1 MDRRS
6 LRVAGLFAGIGGL
19 ELGLSRAGHRT
30 AALCE
35 IWEPA
40 QAVLGQRFPELAL
53 DGDVRALEALPEGAE
68 LVTAGFPC
76 TDLSQAGRT
85 AGIGGAQSGLV
96 AHVFRLLDRH
106 DPRYLVLENVRNM
119 LPLDG
124 GRAMH
129 YVVTQLETQG
139 YRWAYRLVDSRF
151 TGVPQRRQRVLLVAS
166 RTEDPRQVLLADD
179 AGEPGPEHY
188 ARDAYGFYWTEGLRG
203 LGWARDATPTLKGGS
218 AIGIPSPPGI
228 WRPAAPPGQRLVTP
242 SVEDAEELQGFPR
255 GWTAAVSRIGTRWK
269 LVGNAVTVG
278 VAEWLGRRLAVPG
291 RYDESE
297 AVPLDSGERWPDA
310 AWGGAGIRWRS
321 QVSMWPQR
329 RPYRHLSDV
338 LDADGLTPLSQRAA
352 AGFLARTQR
361 AKLRFDE
368 DFILDVKR
376 HAGARHA

>member
-1 MDRRS
+1 
-6 LRVAGLFAGIGGL
+6 
-19 ELGLSRAGHRT
+19 
-30 AALCE
+30 
-35 IWEPA
+35 
-40 QAVLGQRFPELAL
+40 
-53 DGDVRALEALPEGAE
+53 
-68 LVTAGFPC
+68 
-76 TDLSQAGRT
+76 
-85 AGIGGAQSGLV
+85 
-96 AHVFRLLDRH
+96 
-106 DPRYLVLENVRNM
+106 VRNM

-129 YVVTQLETQG
+129 YLVTQLETRG

-166 RTEDPRQVLLADD
+166 RTEDPRHVLLADD
-179 AGEPGPEHY
+179 ASEPGPEHY

-203 LGWARDATPTLKGGS
+203 LGWAKDATPTLKGGS

-255 GWTAAVSRIGTRWK
+255 GWTAAVPRTGTRWK

-278 VAEWLGRRLAVPG
+278 VAEWLGRRLAAPG
-291 RYDESE
+291 GYDESE
-297 AVPLDSGERWPDA
+297 AMPLDDGGRWPDA
-310 AWGGAGIRWRS
+310 AWGRDGRRWRS
-321 QVSMWPQR
+321 RVSMWPERQ
-329 RPYRHLSDV
+329 PYRHLRDV

-376 HAGARHA
+376 HAGARDA